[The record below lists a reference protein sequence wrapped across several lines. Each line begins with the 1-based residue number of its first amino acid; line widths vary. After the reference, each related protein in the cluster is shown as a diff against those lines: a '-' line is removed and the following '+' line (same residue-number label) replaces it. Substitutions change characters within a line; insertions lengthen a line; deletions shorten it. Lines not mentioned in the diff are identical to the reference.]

1 MMTMM
6 KVSHHSSAEDS
17 MKVYY
22 IDDSFFQNSPFSK
35 EMLERFLNKI
45 EHLNQGIILISST
58 HTYEKEIKH
67 FKDEISSDLVVLQ
80 SPAVFDIH
88 GIRGNLRSSFLALED
103 FDSVQTFSGSCIEY
117 DVEAHTCERIYFD
130 LFPKHYHLNELEM
143 IMDHLEDVLSDKV
156 KNFKKKKDR
165 IS

>member
-6 KVSHHSSAEDS
+6 KVSHHSSAEDN

-22 IDDSFFQNSPFSK
+22 IDDSFFQNSAFSN
-35 EMLERFLNKI
+35 EMLERLMNKMH
-45 EHLNQGIILISST
+45 HLNQGIILISST
-58 HTYEKEIKH
+58 HAYEKEIKY
-67 FKDEISSDLVVLQ
+67 FKDEISSDIVVLQ
-80 SPAVFDIH
+80 SPAVFDID

-103 FDSVQTFSGSCIEY
+103 FDSMQTFSGSCVEY
-117 DVEAHTCERIYFD
+117 DIEAHTCDRIYFD

-143 IMDHLEDVLSDKV
+143 FMDHLEDVLSDKV
-156 KNFKKKKDR
+156 KSFKKKKDS